1 MADPVAKAETLLEA
15 LPYIRRFRNKV
26 LVIKYGGAAMLDD
39 SLKAAFA
46 QDVVLMKL
54 VGMNPVI
61 VHGGGPQIDDILE
74 RLGMTSRFVRGMRV
88 TDRQTMAAV
97 EMVLAGQVN
106 KEIVALIN
114 HHGGHAVGLSGKDGS
129 LITARKLMVRSEEG
143 GELVDLG
150 LVGEV
155 AAIDARVIE
164 SLDAGDF
171 IPVIAPL
178 GAGTDGET
186 YNINA
191 DLVAGKMAEA
201 LQAEKLVLLTDV
213 PGIRDGDGSL
223 LPTVSPEQAARLIA
237 DGVISGG
244 MIPKVECCIQ
254 ALQGGVRKAH
264 IIDGRVRHAVLL
276 EVLTK
281 AGVGTEVVRA
291 TGGRRPRRAT
301 PAASTAASAPAAA
314 RAATTA
320 TSAKSGT

>member
-1 MADPVAKAETLLEA
+1 M
-15 LPYIRRFRNKV
+15 
-26 LVIKYGGAAMLDD
+26 M
-39 SLKAAFA
+39 
-46 QDVVLMKL
+46 
-54 VGMNPVI
+54 
-61 VHGGGPQIDDILE
+61 
-74 RLGMTSRFVRGMRV
+74 
-88 TDRQTMAAV
+88 
-97 EMVLAGQVN
+97 
-106 KEIVALIN
+106 
-114 HHGGHAVGLSGKDGS
+114 
-129 LITARKLMVRSEEG
+129 RSEEN
-143 GELVDLG
+143 GEPVDLG

-155 AAIDARVIE
+155 AAVDARVIE

-213 PGIRDGDGSL
+213 PGIRDSEGKL

-237 DGVISGG
+237 DGTINGG

-276 EVLTK
+276 EVLTR
-281 AGVGTEVVRA
+281 AGVGTEVTRA
-291 TGGRRPRRAT
+291 PGGRRVRRAPTTASAAGT
-301 PAASTAASAPAAA
+301 PGPASTAG
-314 RAATTA
+314 TA
-320 TSAKSGT
+320 NRK

>member
-1 MADPVAKAETLLEA
+1 MADPIAKAETILEA

-26 LVIKYGGAAMLDD
+26 LVIKYGGAAMIDD

-61 VHGGGPQIDDILE
+61 VHGGGPQIAQVLE
-74 RLGMTSRFVRGMRV
+74 RFGLPSRFVRGLRV
-88 TDRQTMAAV
+88 TDRQTMVAV

-106 KEIVALIN
+106 KEIVSLIN
-114 HHGGHAVGLSGKDGS
+114 HHGGHAVGISGKDGG
-129 LITARKLMVRSEEG
+129 LITARKLSVRHDEG
-143 GELVDLG
+143 GEPVDLG
-150 LVGEV
+150 MVGEV
-155 AAIDARVIE
+155 AGIDARVIE

-178 GAGTDGET
+178 AAGADGET

-201 LQAEKLVLLTDV
+201 LQAEKLILLTDV
-213 PGIRDGDGSL
+213 PGIRDGEGKL
-223 LPTVSPEQAARLIA
+223 LPTVSPEQAGQLIGS
-237 DGVISGG
+237 GVINGG
-244 MIPKVECCIQ
+244 MIPKVECCIH

-276 EVLTK
+276 EVLTR
-281 AGVGTEVVRA
+281 AGVGTEVVRG
-291 TGGRRPRRAT
+291 TGGRRPRRA
-301 PAASTAASAPAAA
+301 AA
-314 RAATTA
+314 
-320 TSAKSGT
+320 G

>member
-1 MADPVAKAETLLEA
+1 MADPIAKAETILEA
-15 LPYIRRFRNKV
+15 LPYIQRFRNKV

-39 SLKAAFA
+39 TLKASFA
-46 QDVVLMKL
+46 QDIVLMKL

-61 VHGGGPQIDDILE
+61 VHGGGPQIDEILE
-74 RLGMTSRFVRGMRV
+74 RLGMQSRFVRGMRV
-88 TDRQTMAAV
+88 TDRQTITAV

-106 KEIVALIN
+106 KEIVTLIN
-114 HHGGHAVGLSGKDGS
+114 HHGGYAVGLSGKDGG
-129 LITARKLMVRSEEG
+129 LITARKLTMRSEDG
-143 GELVDLG
+143 GEPVDLG

-155 AAIDARVIE
+155 AAVDPRVIE

-213 PGIRDGDGSL
+213 PGIHDGDGKL
-223 LPTVSPEQAARLIA
+223 LPTVSSEQAARLVA

-254 ALQGGVRKAH
+254 ALRGGVRKAH
-264 IIDGRVRHAVLL
+264 IIDGRVKHAVLL
-276 EVLTK
+276 EVLTT
-281 AGVGTEVVRA
+281 AGVGTEVVRTA
-291 TGGRRPRRAT
+291 GGRRARRA
-301 PAASTAASAPAAA
+301 AVAST
-314 RAATTA
+314 
-320 TSAKSGT
+320 TSTE

>member
-1 MADPVAKAETLLEA
+1 MADPVAQAEILLEA

-39 SLKAAFA
+39 TLKAAFA

-74 RLGMTSRFVRGMRV
+74 RLGMQSRFVRGMRV

-114 HHGGHAVGLSGKDGS
+114 HHGGHAVGLSGKDGG
-129 LITARKLMVRSEEG
+129 LFTARKLTMRDDG
-143 GELVDLG
+143 GEPVDLG

-155 AAIDARVIE
+155 AAVDARVIE

-213 PGIRDGDGSL
+213 PGIRDGEGKL
-223 LPTVSPEQAARLIA
+223 LPAVSPEQVTRLVA
-237 DGVISGG
+237 DGTINGG

-254 ALQGGVRKAH
+254 ALQAGVRKAH
-264 IIDGRVRHAVLL
+264 IIDGRVKHAVLL
-276 EVLTK
+276 EVLTR
-281 AGVGTEVVRA
+281 AGVGTEVTRA
-291 TGGRRPRRAT
+291 PGGRRARRA
-301 PAASTAASAPAAA
+301 PS
-314 RAATTA
+314 AATGTP
-320 TSAKSGT
+320 SAANAVGSANTK